1 MKSLSCPNCGAALP
15 ARNLKD
21 DIAACEFCGT
31 SFRVPK
37 TLTPEV
43 DMGDLILGVDFSK
56 PVNPGWT
63 TVNDDQLTFH
73 KGSPAEMRAT
83 FTAQTNSYYTLKS
96 SGFLDNFDVSVSI
109 RFFDGLHDYI
119 HAGLFLRHS
128 EEGGYGVKIS
138 AQASYTFG
146 YVARN
151 EKGELSFNKI
161 MPWSYHLALHKGMD
175 QYNRLRVI
183 CNGNSFRI
191 YLNGVFATSFQDD
204 RFKMGRI
211 YLCADATE
219 KSSIRVGYSDLQ
231 VREVL
236 Q

>member
-15 ARNLKD
+15 ARSLKD
-21 DIAACEFCGT
+21 DLAACEFCGT

-37 TLTPEV
+37 TLTPEA

-56 PVNPGWT
+56 PVNPGWM
-63 TVNDDQLTFH
+63 TVNDDKLTFH
-73 KGSPAEMRAT
+73 KGSPDEMRAT
-83 FTAQTNSYYTLKS
+83 FAAQTNSYYTLKS
-96 SGFLDNFDVSVSI
+96 SGFLDDFDVSVSI

-119 HAGLFLRHS
+119 HAGVFLRHS

-161 MPWSYHLALHKGMD
+161 MPWSYHLALHKGTD